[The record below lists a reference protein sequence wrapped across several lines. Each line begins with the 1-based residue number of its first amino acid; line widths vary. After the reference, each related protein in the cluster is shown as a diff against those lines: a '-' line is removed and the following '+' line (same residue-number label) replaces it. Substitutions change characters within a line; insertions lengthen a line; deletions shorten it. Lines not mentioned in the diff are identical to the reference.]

1 MKTKPAGPRRTENL
15 PDRAYVAVLR
25 AANLLQAGA
34 SDLLRAHG
42 LTHNQYNVLRIL
54 RGAGEDGLTCG
65 QIGDRMLNRDPDITR
80 LLDRLEKA
88 GLAVRHRSARDRRTV
103 VTRIIEP
110 GLRLLGALDEPIRNL
125 HRTQFASL
133 DRAAVERVI
142 ESLTVIGAE

>member
-1 MKTKPAGPRRTENL
+1 MRATRTRSRRAENL

-25 AANLLQAGA
+25 AANVLQAGA

-54 RGAGEDGLTCG
+54 RGAGEEGLTCG

-103 VTRIIEP
+103 VTCITEP
-110 GLRLLGALDEPIRNL
+110 GLRLLGALDEPIRGL

-133 DRAAVERVI
+133 DRGAVEHVI
-142 ESLTVIGAE
+142 ESLTALAGE